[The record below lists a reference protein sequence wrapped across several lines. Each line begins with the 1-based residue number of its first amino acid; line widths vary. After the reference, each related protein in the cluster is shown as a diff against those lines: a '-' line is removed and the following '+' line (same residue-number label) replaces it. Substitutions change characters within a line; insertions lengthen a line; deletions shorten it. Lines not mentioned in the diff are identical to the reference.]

1 MRNNHTEVNTDES
14 INSQC
19 SVDQPEQFEWMD
31 AIRPHIS
38 YDESV
43 IECTF
48 DDGGLDYDWTV
59 SSYQYPNDFGAK
71 WIENLKSNNETLE
84 IPNVDINKLNKVQKL
99 VFDLVTK
106 TFTSNDSS
114 NLRLIFGGKAGSG
127 KSFLI
132 KCLVKQIRS
141 HFQTNQC
148 VQVICPT
155 GNSVNIISGIT
166 LQFLENTHP

>member
-1 MRNNHTEVNTDES
+1 
-14 INSQC
+14 
-19 SVDQPEQFEWMD
+19 MD
-31 AIRPHIS
+31 AIRPNIS

-43 IECTF
+43 IEFTF
-48 DDGGLDYDWTV
+48 DDGGPDYDWTV

-71 WIENLKSNNETLE
+71 WIENLKSLSNNETLE
-84 IPNVDINKLNKVQKL
+84 IPNVDINKLNKDQKL

-106 TFTSNDSS
+106 TITSNSS
-114 NLRLIFGGKAGSG
+114 NLRLIVGGKAGSG
-127 KSFLI
+127 KLFLI

-155 GNSVNIISGIT
+155 GNSANIISGVT